1 VYVSPRTPFLSAARR
16 VAKLLA
22 AAQKRAS
29 QSVSHATKG
38 RRRGGVD
45 RVVEAALRARESGA
59 GEVVWVKGT
68 GRACEKVL
76 ALAEWFRAKGEYAVV
91 LKTGSVWAVDD
102 VVVAGEDEA
111 GEDTRVRQV
120 SCLEVG
126 VRMK

>member
-1 VYVSPRTPFLSAARR
+1 VYVSARTPFLSAAQR
-16 VAKLLA
+16 VSKLLA
-22 AAQKRAS
+22 AAQQRSA
-29 QSVSHATKG
+29 QAAG
-38 RRRGGVD
+38 DARRRGGD
-45 RVVEAALRARESGA
+45 RVAEAAAAAVRAAESGG

-76 ALAEWFRAKGEYAVV
+76 ALAEWFRAKAEYAVV
-91 LKTGSVWAVDD
+91 LRTGSVWAVDD

-126 VRMK
+126 VRIK